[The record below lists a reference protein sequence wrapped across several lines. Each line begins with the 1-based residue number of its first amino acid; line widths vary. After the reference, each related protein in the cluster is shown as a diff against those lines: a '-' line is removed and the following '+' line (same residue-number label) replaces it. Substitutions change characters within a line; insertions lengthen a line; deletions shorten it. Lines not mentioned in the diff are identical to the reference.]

1 MVQFDPSAVS
11 SSRSRLPVAGSR
23 EHLSADQV
31 SVLTGSQFALG
42 PPSALLSS
50 SSQSQSQSRSRSV
63 LQLPSPLSRLD
74 EVAAAAS
81 ASNSPSKRRR
91 FGANGVQLGGDS
103 AAEHAADM
111 EREQLLQQQQ
121 QLMRQHMHMH
131 DHFAQRPAE
140 KRELRVLD
148 CDSVSQVKRKICSA
162 LYEHEA
168 FSSRPHP
175 DAHELG
181 KCSLLV
187 SHLRMCKFILQH
199 STLTSTCTYAQFVNE
214 KWLVSV
220 ADGKVTDI

>member
-1 MVQFDPSAVS
+1 MPLLKDLTVVEFDPSAVS
-11 SSRSRLPVAGSR
+11 SSRSRLPAAGSR
-23 EHLSADQV
+23 EHLSADQA

-42 PPSALLSS
+42 LPSALLSS
-50 SSQSQSQSRSRSV
+50 SSQSQSRSRSV
-63 LQLPSPLSRLD
+63 LQLPSPLSRLN
-74 EVAAAAS
+74 EAAAAAS

-91 FGANGVQLGGDS
+91 FGANGLQVGGDS
-103 AAEHAADM
+103 SAEQAADM

-121 QLMRQHMHMH
+121 QLMHQHMQ

-181 KCSLLV
+181 KCSCFSLMYFAA
-187 SHLRMCKFILQH
+187 HRTYEYMHKFI
-199 STLTSTCTYAQFVNE
+199 F
-214 KWLVSV
+214 
-220 ADGKVTDI
+220 GVTDIYIAY